1 MKFKSMMGI
10 KMVDRSYD
18 LSKNILFFY
27 VEFIFFVLY
36 NIVIF

>member
-1 MKFKSMMGI
+1 MKYKSMMGI
-10 KMVDRSYD
+10 KMVDRNYD

-27 VEFIFFVLY
+27 VKFIFFVLY